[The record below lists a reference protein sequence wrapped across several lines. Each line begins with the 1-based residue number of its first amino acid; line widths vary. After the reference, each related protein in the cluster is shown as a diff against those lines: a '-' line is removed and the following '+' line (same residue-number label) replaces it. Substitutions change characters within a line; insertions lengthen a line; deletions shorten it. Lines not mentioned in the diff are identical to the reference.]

1 MRLNKKSVLVGLGL
15 VAACSVCLVPLA
27 VPAIVA
33 LGGFGLVGTGYAAVG
48 GVVIA
53 VAGVLWFRRHPKSCE
68 CC

>member
-1 MRLNKKSVLVGLGL
+1 MRFSKKSVLVGLGL

-33 LGGFGLVGTGYAAVG
+33 LGGFGRLGAGYAAVG

-53 VAGVLWFRRHPKSCE
+53 VVGVLWFRGHRKSCE